1 MNNLTINIEN
11 TGKVLGNISQLKMIG
26 SCETRDIEY
35 KLLTSVY
42 DVLIINES
50 CYRPLSGKVSIFA
63 DKKRKVMNA
72 LL

>member
-1 MNNLTINIEN
+1 M
-11 TGKVLGNISQLKMIG
+11 KMIG